1 MSELPMIVPDPDLP
15 TEVTTYQVGPRDGLQ
30 NEAALVPVE
39 DGQVLGMMEAMKME
53 LSLTAPFAGT
63 VTAVDVVAGQQVA
76 LGATLFVV
84 EPVGGAE

>member
-1 MSELPMIVPDPDLP
+1 
-15 TEVTTYQVGPRDGLQ
+15 
-30 NEAALVPVE
+30 
-39 DGQVLGMMEAMKME
+39 
-53 LSLTAPFAGT
+53 LTAPFVGT